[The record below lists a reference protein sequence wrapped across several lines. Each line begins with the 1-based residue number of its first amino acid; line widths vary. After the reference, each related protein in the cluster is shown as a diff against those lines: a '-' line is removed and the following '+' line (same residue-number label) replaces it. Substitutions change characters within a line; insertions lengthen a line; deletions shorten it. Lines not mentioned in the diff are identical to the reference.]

1 MLLGGLHIAKSISQ
15 QWFIQN
21 LGGNRGIYEQP
32 EKRVVNNQVM
42 SLNFFTVL
50 GNCYYMCWQ
59 HEPNP
64 TMLFSA
70 WVGKMELSCLL
81 LWACPLC
88 PARNIFPESHI
99 QYDKSFID
107 WACLVKMTGYWLCSF
122 SPNFMDLGSVSVHI
136 HAKKNTLGQYSAI
149 LKSCL
154 INNPYI
160 WPSQSSVKLRM

>member
-1 MLLGGLHIAKSISQ
+1 M
-15 QWFIQN
+15 
-21 LGGNRGIYEQP
+21 
-32 EKRVVNNQVM
+32 VNSV
-42 SLNFFTVL
+42 S
-50 GNCYYMCWQ
+50 WQ

-81 LWACPLC
+81 LRACPLC

-107 WACLVKMTGYWLCSF
+107 WACLVKMTRYWLCSF

-136 HAKKNTLGQYSAI
+136 HAKKKTPLANIQRSWTHAWSITHISGPLSHQLSLECNLVIFLSHSWRKELQSWGSKQ
-149 LKSCL
+149 CEL
-154 INNPYI
+154 I
-160 WPSQSSVKLRM
+160 S